1 MEPEAIE
8 TPGEAEEIRKVI
20 EALEARLDELEE
32 AT

>member
-1 MEPEAIE
+1 MKLEAIE

-20 EALEARLDELEE
+20 RALEARQEEFEE